1 MIPLVI
7 EKEKMKEAKKVAGSE
22 PLLKLL
28 PYKNKKAGIV
38 TTGNEV
44 FYGRIEDKFGP
55 VIREK
60 LQEFGVEVL
69 GQKIIGDN
77 PDKITEAIQEWLDQG
92 ADFVVCTGGMS
103 VDPDDTTP
111 SAISRPGG
119 GCLLRRAVLP
129 ERWFLLAYT
138 KTESRSW
145 DFRAA

>member
-1 MIPLVI
+1 M
-7 EKEKMKEAKKVAGSE
+7 
-22 PLLKLL
+22 
-28 PYKNKKAGIV
+28 

-55 VIREK
+55 VIRDK

-77 PDKITEAIQEWLDQG
+77 PDKITEAIREWLDQG

-111 SAISRPGG
+111 SAIKQDRGG
-119 GCLLRRAVLP
+119 GCLLRRAGTPGSDVLAGIY
-129 ERWFLLAYT
+129 EGRKADHGTSGLRDVCEEDHL
-138 KTESRSW
+138 
-145 DFRAA
+145 